1 MSTIFLLSF
10 FLFTSLLAYASRRA
24 GHLWAPTTRRA
35 NFVKKLWFF
44 PLVVIGLW
52 IIPVILFT
60 DTIIPDRINN
70 WIRGI
75 WFLSWMFYSLVGI
88 VLLLARIWHLLRHG
102 RNVQPSEGRRRF
114 LAITATGIG
123 SVPVLTMMSGLSNAY
138 RYQYRKAE
146 IPLNSWPESLDGFRI
161 VHISDIHTGSFTKK
175 EPLVEAVKQINAM
188 KADLIVFTGDLVN
201 DTADEVEEYI
211 PIFTKLRAKH
221 GVYSILGNH
230 DYGDYR
236 PWDSK
241 TAKQENL
248 EKLYQ
253 AHGRLG
259 WNLLLNDHA
268 VIEVSGAQFAILGV
282 HYWGNLGR
290 FEEQPNDTDRGD
302 IKKAKASLPEDMI
315 KILLSHDP
323 SHFDAEVLD
332 HKDIELTLSGHTHG
346 AQFGVENRWL
356 RWSPSQYFYP
366 KWAGLYQVK
375 DQFLYVNRGFG
386 FLGYPGRVGILPEVT
401 ELILRKKV

>member
-1 MSTIFLLSF
+1 M
-10 FLFTSLLAYASRRA
+10 FTFLLAYASRRA
-24 GHLWAPTTRRA
+24 SHFWAPTTRRA
-35 NFVKKLWFF
+35 NFAKKLWFA
-44 PLVVIGLW
+44 PLVIIGLW

-60 DTIIPDRINN
+60 DNIIPDRINN

-75 WFLSWMFYSLVGI
+75 WFLSWMFYSLVGF

-114 LAITATGIG
+114 LAITAAGIG
-123 SVPVLTMMSGLSNAY
+123 SLPVLTMMSGLSNAY
-138 RYQYRKAE
+138 RYQYIKAE
-146 IPLNSWPESLDGFRI
+146 IPLISWPEQLDGFRI
-161 VHISDIHTGSFTKK
+161 IHISDIHTGSFTKK

-201 DTADEVEEYI
+201 DTADEADEYI
-211 PIFTKLRAKH
+211 PIFSKLRAKH

-236 PWDSK
+236 PWESK
-241 TAKQENL
+241 EAKQENL

-268 VIEVSGAQFAILGV
+268 VIEASEAQFAILGV

-290 FEEQPNDTDRGD
+290 FSEQPNDTDRGD
-302 IKKAKASLPEDMI
+302 IQQAKASLPKDMM

-356 RWSPSQYFYP
+356 QWSPSQYFYP

>member
-1 MSTIFLLSF
+1 MSTTFLLTF
-10 FLFTSLLAYASRRA
+10 FLFTFCLAYASRRA
-24 GHLWAPTTRRA
+24 SHLWVRTTRRA
-35 NFVKKLWFF
+35 NLAKKVWFA
-44 PLVVIGLW
+44 PLVLIGLW

-60 DTIIPDRINN
+60 DTIISDIINN

-75 WFLSWMFYSLVGI
+75 WFLSLIFYSLVGI
-88 VLLLARIWHLLRHG
+88 VLLLARIWHLIRHG

-123 SVPVLTMMSGLSNAY
+123 GIPVLTMMGGLSNAY

-146 IPLNSWPESLDGFRI
+146 ISLRSWPKKLDGFRI
-161 VHISDIHTGSFTKK
+161 IHISDLHTGSFTKK
-175 EPLVEAVKQINAM
+175 KPLVEAVDEINAID
-188 KADLIVFTGDLVN
+188 ADLIVFTGDLVN

-211 PIFTKLRAKH
+211 PIFSKLRAKH

-236 PWDSK
+236 PWESK
-241 TAKQENL
+241 KAKQENL
-248 EKLYQ
+248 EKLYR
-253 AHGRLG
+253 AHQQLG
-259 WNLLLNDHA
+259 WRLLLNEHA
-268 VIEVSGAQFAILGV
+268 IIEASEAQFALLGV
-282 HYWGNLGR
+282 HYWGNIGR
-290 FEEQPNDTDRGD
+290 FEDQPNDTDRGD
-302 IKKAKASLPEDMI
+302 IKKAKESLQEDMM

-323 SHFDAEVLD
+323 SHFDAEVLN

-366 KWAGLYQVK
+366 KWAGLYKVK

-401 ELILRKKV
+401 QLILRKKV

>member
-1 MSTIFLLSF
+1 MSTTFLLTF
-10 FLFTSLLAYASRRA
+10 FLFTFCLAYASRRA
-24 GHLWAPTTRRA
+24 SHLWVRTTRRA
-35 NFVKKLWFF
+35 NLAKKIWFA
-44 PLVVIGLW
+44 PLVLIGLW

-60 DTIIPDRINN
+60 DTIISDIINN

-75 WFLSWMFYSLVGI
+75 WFLSLIFYSLVGI
-88 VLLLARIWHLLRHG
+88 VLLLARIWHLIRHG

-123 SVPVLTMMSGLSNAY
+123 GIPVLTMMGGLSNAY

-146 IPLNSWPESLDGFRI
+146 ISLRSWPKKLDGFRI
-161 VHISDIHTGSFTKK
+161 IHISDLHTGSFTKK
-175 EPLVEAVKQINAM
+175 KPLVEAVDEINAID
-188 KADLIVFTGDLVN
+188 ADLIVFTGDLVN

-211 PIFTKLRAKH
+211 PIFSKLRAKH

-236 PWDSK
+236 PWESK
-241 TAKQENL
+241 KAKQENL
-248 EKLYQ
+248 EKLYR
-253 AHGRLG
+253 AHQQLG
-259 WNLLLNDHA
+259 WRLLLNEHA
-268 VIEVSGAQFAILGV
+268 IIEASEAQFALLGV
-282 HYWGNLGR
+282 HYWGNIGR
-290 FEEQPNDTDRGD
+290 FEDQPNDTDRGD
-302 IKKAKASLPEDMI
+302 IKKAKESLQEDMM

-323 SHFDAEVLD
+323 SHFDAEVLN

-366 KWAGLYQVK
+366 KWAGLYKVK

-401 ELILRKKV
+401 QLILRKKV

>member
-1 MSTIFLLSF
+1 MSTTFLLTF
-10 FLFTSLLAYASRRA
+10 FLFTFCLAYASRRA
-24 GHLWAPTTRRA
+24 SHLWVRTTRRA
-35 NFVKKLWFF
+35 NLAKKVWFA
-44 PLVVIGLW
+44 PLVLIGLW
-52 IIPVILFT
+52 IIPVILYT
-60 DTIIPDRINN
+60 DTIISDIINN

-75 WFLSWMFYSLVGI
+75 WFLSLIFYSLVGM
-88 VLLLARIWHLLRHG
+88 VLLLARIWHLIRHG

-123 SVPVLTMMSGLSNAY
+123 GIPVLTMMGGLSNAY

-146 IPLNSWPESLDGFRI
+146 ISLRSWPKKLDGFRI
-161 VHISDIHTGSFTKK
+161 IHISDLHTGSFTKK
-175 EPLVEAVKQINAM
+175 KPLVEAVDEINAID
-188 KADLIVFTGDLVN
+188 ADLIVFTGDLVN

-211 PIFTKLRAKH
+211 PIFSKLRAKH

-236 PWDSK
+236 PWESK
-241 TAKQENL
+241 KAKQENL
-248 EKLYQ
+248 EKLYR
-253 AHGRLG
+253 AHQQLG
-259 WNLLLNDHA
+259 WRLLLNEHA
-268 VIEVSGAQFAILGV
+268 IIEASEAQFALLGV
-282 HYWGNLGR
+282 HYWGNIGR
-290 FEEQPNDTDRGD
+290 FEDQPNDTDRGD
-302 IKKAKASLPEDMI
+302 IKKAKESLQEDMM

-323 SHFDAEVLD
+323 SHFDAEVLN

-366 KWAGLYQVK
+366 KWAGLYKVK

-401 ELILRKKV
+401 QLILRKKV

>member
-1 MSTIFLLSF
+1 
-10 FLFTSLLAYASRRA
+10 
-24 GHLWAPTTRRA
+24 
-35 NFVKKLWFF
+35 
-44 PLVVIGLW
+44 
-52 IIPVILFT
+52 
-60 DTIIPDRINN
+60 
-70 WIRGI
+70 
-75 WFLSWMFYSLVGI
+75 MFYSLVGI

-123 SVPVLTMMSGLSNAY
+123 SVPVLTMMGGLSNAY
-138 RYQYRKAE
+138 RYQYSKAE
-146 IPLNSWPESLDGFRI
+146 ISLRSWPAALDGFRI
-161 VHISDIHTGSFTKK
+161 IHISDIHTGSFTKK

-268 VIEVSGAQFAILGV
+268 VIEASEAQFAVLGV

-302 IKKAKASLPEDMI
+302 IKKAKASLPEDMM

>member
-1 MSTIFLLSF
+1 MSRH
-10 FLFTSLLAYASRRA
+10 AS
-24 GHLWAPTTRRA
+24 HLWDPTTRRA
-35 NFVKKLWFF
+35 HLTKKLWFA
-44 PLVVIGLW
+44 PLIVIGLW

-75 WFLSWMFYSLVGI
+75 WFLSLIFYSLVGI
-88 VLLLARIWHLLRHG
+88 VLLLARIWHLIRHG

-123 SVPVLTMMSGLSNAY
+123 GIPVLTMMGGLSNAY

-146 IPLNSWPESLDGFRI
+146 ISLRSWPKKLDGFRI
-161 VHISDIHTGSFTKK
+161 IHISDLHTGSFTKK
-175 EPLVEAVKQINAM
+175 KPLVEAVDEINAID
-188 KADLIVFTGDLVN
+188 ADLIVFTGDLVN

-211 PIFTKLRAKH
+211 PIFSKLRAKH

-236 PWDSK
+236 PWESK
-241 TAKQENL
+241 KAKQENL
-248 EKLYQ
+248 EKLYR
-253 AHGRLG
+253 AHQQLG
-259 WNLLLNDHA
+259 WRLLLNEHA
-268 VIEVSGAQFAILGV
+268 IIEASEAQFALLGV
-282 HYWGNLGR
+282 HYWGNIGR
-290 FEEQPNDTDRGD
+290 FEDQPNDTDRGD
-302 IKKAKASLPEDMI
+302 IKKAKESLQEDMM

-323 SHFDAEVLD
+323 SHFDAEVLN

-366 KWAGLYQVK
+366 KWAGLYKVK

-401 ELILRKKV
+401 QLILRKKV

>member
-1 MSTIFLLSF
+1 
-10 FLFTSLLAYASRRA
+10 
-24 GHLWAPTTRRA
+24 
-35 NFVKKLWFF
+35 
-44 PLVVIGLW
+44 
-52 IIPVILFT
+52 
-60 DTIIPDRINN
+60 
-70 WIRGI
+70 
-75 WFLSWMFYSLVGI
+75 MFYSLVGI
-88 VLLLARIWHLLRHG
+88 VLLLARVWHLIRHG
-102 RNVQPSEGRRRF
+102 RKIQPSESRRRF

-123 SVPVLTMMSGLSNAY
+123 SVPVLTMMGGLSNAY
-138 RYQYRKAE
+138 RYQYRKVE
-146 IPLNSWPESLDGFRI
+146 IALSSWPEQLDGFRI
-161 VHISDIHTGSFTKK
+161 VHISDIHTGSFTKM

-188 KADLIVFTGDLVN
+188 KADLIAFTGDLVN

-211 PIFTKLRAKH
+211 PIFSKLRAKH

-236 PWDSK
+236 PWGSK
-241 TAKQENL
+241 KAKQENL

-253 AHGRLG
+253 AHRRLG

-268 VIEVSGAQFAILGV
+268 VIKASEAQFALLGV

-290 FEEQPNDTDRGD
+290 FEEQPNDADRGD
-302 IKKAKASLPEDMI
+302 IIKAKASLPEDMI

-332 HKDIELTLSGHTHG
+332 HKDIKLTLSGHTHG

>member
-1 MSTIFLLSF
+1 MSTTFLLTF
-10 FLFTSLLAYASRRA
+10 FLFTFCLAYASRRA
-24 GHLWAPTTRRA
+24 SHLWVRTTRRA
-35 NFVKKLWFF
+35 NLAKKVWFA
-44 PLVVIGLW
+44 PLVLIGLW

-60 DTIIPDRINN
+60 DTMISDIINN

-75 WFLSWMFYSLVGI
+75 WFLSLIFYSLVGI
-88 VLLLARIWHLLRHG
+88 VLLLARIWHLIRHG

-123 SVPVLTMMSGLSNAY
+123 GIPVLTMMGGLSNAY

-146 IPLNSWPESLDGFRI
+146 ISLRSWPKKLDGFRI
-161 VHISDIHTGSFTKK
+161 IHISDLHTGSFTKK
-175 EPLVEAVKQINAM
+175 KPLVEAVDEINAID
-188 KADLIVFTGDLVN
+188 ADLIVFTGDLVN

-211 PIFTKLRAKH
+211 PIFSKLRAKH

-236 PWDSK
+236 PWESK
-241 TAKQENL
+241 KAKQENL
-248 EKLYQ
+248 EKLYR
-253 AHGRLG
+253 AHQQLG
-259 WNLLLNDHA
+259 WRLLLNEHA
-268 VIEVSGAQFAILGV
+268 IIEASEAQFALLGV
-282 HYWGNLGR
+282 HYWGNIGR
-290 FEEQPNDTDRGD
+290 FEDQPNDTDRGD
-302 IKKAKASLPEDMI
+302 IKKAKESLQEDMM

-323 SHFDAEVLD
+323 SHFDAEVLN

-366 KWAGLYQVK
+366 KWAGLYKVK

-401 ELILRKKV
+401 QLILRKKV

>member
-1 MSTIFLLSF
+1 MSTTFLLTF
-10 FLFTSLLAYASRRA
+10 FLFTFCLAYASRRA
-24 GHLWAPTTRRA
+24 SHLWVRTTRRA
-35 NFVKKLWFF
+35 NLAKKVWFA
-44 PLVVIGLW
+44 PLVLIGLW

-60 DTIIPDRINN
+60 DTMISDIINN

-75 WFLSWMFYSLVGI
+75 WFLSLIFYSLVGI
-88 VLLLARIWHLLRHG
+88 VLLLARIWHLIRHG

-123 SVPVLTMMSGLSNAY
+123 GIPVLTMMGGLSNAY
-138 RYQYRKAE
+138 RYQYRKAQ
-146 IPLNSWPESLDGFRI
+146 ISLRSWPKKLDGFRI
-161 VHISDIHTGSFTKK
+161 IHISDLHTGSFTKK
-175 EPLVEAVKQINAM
+175 KPLVEAVDEINAID
-188 KADLIVFTGDLVN
+188 ADLIVFTGDLVN

-211 PIFTKLRAKH
+211 PIFSKLRAKH

-236 PWDSK
+236 PWESK
-241 TAKQENL
+241 KAKQENL
-248 EKLYQ
+248 EKLYR
-253 AHGRLG
+253 AHQQLG
-259 WNLLLNDHA
+259 WRLLLNEHA
-268 VIEVSGAQFAILGV
+268 IIEASEAQFALLGV
-282 HYWGNLGR
+282 HYWGNIGR
-290 FEEQPNDTDRGD
+290 FEDQPNDTDRGD
-302 IKKAKASLPEDMI
+302 IKKAKESLQEDMM

-323 SHFDAEVLD
+323 SHFDAEVLN

-366 KWAGLYQVK
+366 KWAGLYKVK

-401 ELILRKKV
+401 QLILRKKV

>member
-1 MSTIFLLSF
+1 VSRH
-10 FLFTSLLAYASRRA
+10 AS
-24 GHLWAPTTRRA
+24 HLWDPTTRRA
-35 NFVKKLWFF
+35 HLTKKLWFA
-44 PLVVIGLW
+44 PLIVIGLW

-75 WFLSWMFYSLVGI
+75 WFLSLMFYSLVGM
-88 VLLLARIWHLLRHG
+88 VLLLARIWHLIRHG

-123 SVPVLTMMSGLSNAY
+123 SVPVLTMMGGLSNAY
-138 RYQYRKAE
+138 RYQYRKVE
-146 IPLNSWPESLDGFRI
+146 IPLISWPEPLDGFRI
-161 VHISDIHTGSFTKK
+161 IHISDIHSGSFTKK

-211 PIFTKLRAKH
+211 PIFSKLRAKY

-241 TAKQENL
+241 SAKQENL
-248 EKLYQ
+248 EKLYE

-259 WNLLLNDHA
+259 WNLLLNEHA
-268 VIEVSGAQFAILGV
+268 VIEASEAQFALLGV

-290 FEEQPNDTDRGD
+290 FGEQPKDADRGD
-302 IKKAKASLPEDMI
+302 IKKAKASLPEYMM

>member
-1 MSTIFLLSF
+1 MSTTFLLTF
-10 FLFTSLLAYASRRA
+10 FLFTFCLAYASRRA
-24 GHLWAPTTRRA
+24 SHLWVRTTRRA
-35 NFVKKLWFF
+35 NLTKKVWFA
-44 PLVVIGLW
+44 PLVLIGLW

-60 DTIIPDRINN
+60 DTIISDIINN

-75 WFLSWMFYSLVGI
+75 WFLSLIFYSLVGI
-88 VLLLARIWHLLRHG
+88 VLLLARIWHLIRHG

-123 SVPVLTMMSGLSNAY
+123 GIPVLTMMGGLSNAY

-146 IPLNSWPESLDGFRI
+146 ISLRSWPKKLDGFRI
-161 VHISDIHTGSFTKK
+161 IHISDLHTGSFTKK
-175 EPLVEAVKQINAM
+175 KPLVEAVDEINAID
-188 KADLIVFTGDLVN
+188 ADLIVFTGDLVN

-211 PIFTKLRAKH
+211 PIFSKLRAKH

-236 PWDSK
+236 PWESK
-241 TAKQENL
+241 KAKQENL

-253 AHGRLG
+253 AHQRLG
-259 WNLLLNDHA
+259 WRLLLNEHA
-268 VIEVSGAQFAILGV
+268 IIEASEAQFALLGV
-282 HYWGNLGR
+282 HYWGNIGR
-290 FEEQPNDTDRGD
+290 FEDQPNDTDRGD
-302 IKKAKASLPEDMI
+302 IKKAKESLQEDMM

-323 SHFDAEVLD
+323 SHFDAEVLN

-366 KWAGLYQVK
+366 KWAGLYKVK

-401 ELILRKKV
+401 QLILRKKV

>member
-10 FLFTSLLAYASRRA
+10 FLFTLLLAYASRRA
-24 GHLWAPTTRRA
+24 SHFWASTTRRA
-35 NFVKKLWFF
+35 NFAKKLWFA

-75 WFLSWMFYSLVGI
+75 WFLSWMFYSLVGF

-146 IPLNSWPESLDGFRI
+146 IPLISWPEQLDGFRI
-161 VHISDIHTGSFTKK
+161 IHISDIHTGSFTKK

-211 PIFTKLRAKH
+211 PIFSKLRAKH

-241 TAKQENL
+241 EAKQKNL

-268 VIEVSGAQFAILGV
+268 VIEASEAQFAILGV

-290 FEEQPNDTDRGD
+290 FSEQPNDTDRGD
-302 IKKAKASLPEDMI
+302 IQQAKAALPEDMM

-332 HKDIELTLSGHTHG
+332 HKDIQLTLSGHTHG

>member
-1 MSTIFLLSF
+1 MSTTFLLTF
-10 FLFTSLLAYASRRA
+10 FLFTFCLAYASRRA
-24 GHLWAPTTRRA
+24 SHLWVRTTRRA
-35 NFVKKLWFF
+35 NLAKKVWFA
-44 PLVVIGLW
+44 PLVLIGLW

-60 DTIIPDRINN
+60 DTIISDIINN

-75 WFLSWMFYSLVGI
+75 WFLSLIFYSLVGM
-88 VLLLARIWHLLRHG
+88 VLLLARIWHLIRHG

-123 SVPVLTMMSGLSNAY
+123 GIPVLTMMGGLSNAY

-146 IPLNSWPESLDGFRI
+146 ISLRSWPKKLDGFRI
-161 VHISDIHTGSFTKK
+161 IHISDLHTGSFTKK
-175 EPLVEAVKQINAM
+175 KPLVEAVDEINAID
-188 KADLIVFTGDLVN
+188 ADLIVFTGDLVN

-211 PIFTKLRAKH
+211 PIFSKLRAKH

-236 PWDSK
+236 PWESK
-241 TAKQENL
+241 KAKQENL
-248 EKLYQ
+248 EKLYR
-253 AHGRLG
+253 AHQQLG
-259 WNLLLNDHA
+259 WRLLLNEHA
-268 VIEVSGAQFAILGV
+268 IIEASEAQFALLGV
-282 HYWGNLGR
+282 HYWGNIGR
-290 FEEQPNDTDRGD
+290 FEDQPNDTDRGD
-302 IKKAKASLPEDMI
+302 IKKAKESLQEDMM

-323 SHFDAEVLD
+323 SHFDAEVLN

-366 KWAGLYQVK
+366 KWAGLYKVK

-401 ELILRKKV
+401 QLILRKKV